1 MTWSREE
8 LASIVAEDIEDG
20 WLVNLGIGLPTS
32 VIDYLWERDVL
43 VHAENGVVG
52 IGPPPPPG
60 EEDIDLV
67 DPGKGYATLVT
78 GGAFIDSVMSFTL
91 IGSGRLDLGVMGAYQ
106 VSFTGDLAN
115 FRLPGSRVAG
125 IGGAADL
132 AVGARR
138 RWVMMTYLSKEGE
151 HKLVPSCTYPHTARG
166 VTDRVYTD
174 HGIFECGP
182 RGARL
187 LRLAPGCDRAQ
198 LEADLAAVATTSSAG
213 DS

>member
-1 MTWSREE
+1 MPWSKEE
-8 LASIVAEDIEDG
+8 LALLVAEDVQDG
-20 WLVNLGIGLPTS
+20 WLVNLGIGLPTM
-32 VIDYLWERDVL
+32 VINHLWERDVL

-52 IGPPPPPG
+52 IGPPPPAA

-78 GGAFIDSVMSFTL
+78 GGAFVDSVTSFTL
-91 IGSGRLDLGVMGAYQ
+91 MRSGRMDLAVMGAYQ

-115 FRLPGSRVAG
+115 FRLPGNRVAG

-138 RWVMMTYLSKEGE
+138 RWVMMTHHTKDGE
-151 HKLVPSCTYPHTARG
+151 PKLVPSCTYPLTAKG
-166 VTDRVYTD
+166 VIDRVYTD

-182 RGARL
+182 NGARL
-187 LRLAPGCDRAQ
+187 FQLAPGSDRKQ
-198 LEADLAAVATTSSAG
+198 LEAELTGTGARPSARDL
-213 DS
+213 